1 MKYTPKPDNRR
12 PYDAAFRAEALRLA
26 AQSRSTQVAARALN
40 IGPKRLYQWHK
51 AAKMPVAAALG
62 AALDLVPTLELR
74 QLRAANWR
82 QAQGLEI
89 LKKCYCPLPAV
100 SASSRRHR
108 TNEPLPLHRHWVRP
122 LPGAAALPGVGRAGQ
137 RLLRLAGQDV
147 YYPPPVE
154 EFQATLKQSGVP
166 DIYIGIFTT
175 WASAVAQGMMDVEDS
190 TLASFLGRKP
200 TTMAQFITRVYN

>member
-1 MKYTPKPDNRR
+1 MKDTPKPGNRR

-74 QLRAANWR
+74 QLRAANRR

-89 LKKCYCPLPAV
+89 LKKCHCPLPAV

-108 TNEPLPLHRHWVRP
+108 TSEPLPLHRH
-122 LPGAAALPGVGRAGQ
+122 
-137 RLLRLAGQDV
+137 
-147 YYPPPVE
+147 
-154 EFQATLKQSGVP
+154 
-166 DIYIGIFTT
+166 
-175 WASAVAQGMMDVEDS
+175 
-190 TLASFLGRKP
+190 
-200 TTMAQFITRVYN
+200 